1 MVKSRKDR
9 GVEASA
15 VNVAPRARVALRLG
29 MKTFG
34 TRHFFDVTTLNVSSS
49 GMLVHVDDPRVA
61 APFQD
66 KTLLEMVVYP
76 DGKNFHEEVHMTGV
90 VVRSVTDRADHAN
103 KREFGVR
110 VVDVPEVF
118 ERVIDQALKA
128 V

>member
-1 MVKSRKDR
+1 MVKSRKER

-15 VNVAPRARVALRLG
+15 VNVAPRARVSLRLG

-49 GMLVHVDDPRVA
+49 GMLVHVDDPKVM

-76 DGKNFHEEVHMTGV
+76 DGKNFLEELHMTGV
-90 VVRSVTDRADHAN
+90 VVRSVSDNIDRAN

-118 ERVIDQALKA
+118 ERVIDQALKVA
-128 V
+128 